1 VLDVKRSILTRT
13 FVPLTLIVVVGARLI
28 LSSFIHTVP
37 QSGPS
42 VEVVTTRCVR
52 PDGQPVGDEFGQP
65 CPSGTT
71 PETIVIE
78 SLLPT

>member
-13 FVPLTLIVVVGARLI
+13 IVPLTLIVVVGAWLI